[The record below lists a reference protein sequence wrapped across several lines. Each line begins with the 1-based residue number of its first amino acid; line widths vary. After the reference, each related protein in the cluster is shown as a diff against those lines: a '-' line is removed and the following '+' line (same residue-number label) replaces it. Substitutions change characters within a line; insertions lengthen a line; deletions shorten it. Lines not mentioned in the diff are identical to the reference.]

1 MKPFWLFVLPVAV
14 GLAPIVAT
22 NRPLPAQQ
30 PEETAAAPAGATARC
45 RDGTYS
51 LSQHRSG
58 TCSHHGGVATWLDSV
73 TPPAP
78 VARNTPSPAPGGAA
92 RICGGHCGTE
102 RWAIKTLT
110 DRQSTNAIN
119 STPEQTSVGAL
130 VALPAPPK
138 LPQSA
143 RIAPTET
150 QQFRIEALLI
160 AWKEES
166 GPTGDRD
173 FHLVLADPTDPGRTM
188 IAEIPSPTCASAC
201 ASAQVD
207 AFGAARQ
214 ALINELG
221 PAPGTTSI
229 VLVDPP
235 RRVEVTGVG
244 FFDFDHKQ
252 SGLAP
257 NCIELHPV
265 LQITVMGSES
275 GAAIPLPSGVSHT
288 CGSRPAAGVARP
300 RHRPPRRPAP
310 GTP

>member
-1 MKPFWLFVLPVAV
+1 MKPQWLAVSLLLTLP
-14 GLAPIVAT
+14 LLT
-22 NRPLPAQQ
+22 LSQQ
-30 PEETAAAPAGATARC
+30 PRAPAPKRPASGPVC
-45 RDGTYS
+45 GT
-51 LSQHRSG
+51 
-58 TCSHHGGVATWLDSV
+58 
-73 TPPAP
+73 
-78 VARNTPSPAPGGAA
+78 
-92 RICGGHCGTE
+92 HCGTE

-110 DRQSTNAIN
+110 DRQSTAAIN
-119 STPEQTSVGAL
+119 STTEQTSVGAL

-138 LPQSA
+138 LPQST

-150 QQFRIEALLI
+150 QQFTVQALLI

-173 FHLVLADPTDPGRTM
+173 FHLVLADPTDPGKTM

-201 ASAQVD
+201 ASAKVD

-214 ALINELG
+214 VLINELG

-229 VLVDPP
+229 VLLDPP

-252 SGLAP
+252 DGLAP

-275 GAAIPLPSGVSHT
+275 GGPIPLPSGVSHT
-288 CGSRPAAGVARP
+288 CGVRSAAGAARP
-300 RHRPPRRPAP
+300 RPRARSPRRPAP
-310 GTP
+310 ATP

>member
-1 MKPFWLFVLPVAV
+1 MMSHLTRAV
-14 GLAPIVAT
+14 GLLLVFPFLTIE
-22 NRPLPAQQ
+22 QQ
-30 PEETAAAPAGATARC
+30 PSAPPPQRSPTGPVC
-45 RDGTYS
+45 GT
-51 LSQHRSG
+51 
-58 TCSHHGGVATWLDSV
+58 
-73 TPPAP
+73 
-78 VARNTPSPAPGGAA
+78 
-92 RICGGHCGTE
+92 HCGTE

-110 DRQSTNAIN
+110 DRQSAAAIN
-119 STPEQTSVGAL
+119 ATPQQTSVDAL

-150 QQFRIEALLI
+150 QQFTVEALLI

-173 FHLVLADPTDPGRTM
+173 FHLVLADPTDPGKTM

-201 ASAQVD
+201 ASAEVD

-214 ALINELG
+214 VLLNELG
-221 PAPGTTSI
+221 PAPATTSI
-229 VLVDPP
+229 VLLDPP

-265 LQITVMGSES
+265 LHITVMGSES
-275 GAAIPLPSGVSHT
+275 GGAIPLPSGVSHT
-288 CGSRPAAGVARP
+288 CGSRPAAGAARP

-310 GTP
+310 GTF